1 MSRKHKDINKAHAL
15 LEGEGWYIIEPNQ
28 LYNGKRR
35 HYTRCKYYRHDIK
48 GCKLKGICNGSGKCT
63 DYKE

>member
-35 HYTRCKYYRHDIK
+35 HYTRCK
-48 GCKLKGICNGSGKCT
+48 L
-63 DYKE
+63 